1 MSAPLRGVS
10 VTAGRARLAPRGED
24 GFTLV
29 ELLVAISIF
38 GVVLVALTGALI
50 SSVRSVGDQR
60 WRTAATRV
68 ATDHMETLR
77 TLPFDLVATAG
88 PTITTT
94 PDGRQ
99 FTIDTE
105 VRTIDAATGA
115 AAPNGRVK
123 EITTVVAWT
132 ASGGAGRSVSYT
144 TAVAD
149 ESRVPAPAQ
158 LIGAVTMFPSPITTD
173 GAGRALEDIEV
184 TVPLEGFLV
193 GTLVQLSWTNADGT
207 QGAKTL
213 TSTSGANWRG
223 TVAKELVI
231 AALRG
236 DGQREVKFTVSA
248 GSLTAV
254 YDLAAQTAAISP
266 PVITSA
272 AVDRS
277 PVYVVSPAGGRICDD
292 RNQCQNTTDV
302 TFTAYLTGLDD
313 SQDSVILQY
322 QLHDSTSVEVPLA
335 PVSGGSG
342 HWQLTVRQKTTKFLT
357 GTARAFRFTA
367 IRSADGAT
375 TSATVTRDVASL

>member
-1 MSAPLRGVS
+1 MAS
-10 VTAGRARLAPRGED
+10 RGEG

-38 GVVLVALTGALI
+38 SVVLVALTGALI

-60 WRTAATRV
+60 LRTAATRV
-68 ATDHMETLR
+68 ATDHLETLR
-77 TLPFDLVATAG
+77 TFPFDLLATAG

-94 PDGRQ
+94 PDGRE
-99 FTIDTE
+99 FTIDTA

-115 AAPNGRVK
+115 AAPAGRVK
-123 EITTVVAWT
+123 EITTIVTWT
-132 ASGGAGRSVSYT
+132 ADGGSSRSVSYT

-149 ESRVPAPAQ
+149 ESRLSAPVQ
-158 LIGAVTMFPSPITTD
+158 VIGTITMFPSPVTTD
-173 GAGRALEDIEV
+173 STGLALEDIEV
-184 TVPLEGFLV
+184 TVPLEGFV
-193 GTLVQLSWTNADGT
+193 IGTLVNLSWTNADGT

-213 TSTSGANWRG
+213 TSTGGANWRG
-223 TVAKELVI
+223 TVAKELVT
-231 AALRG
+231 ASLG
-236 DGQREVKFTVSA
+236 SDGRREVRFTVSA

-254 YDLAAQTAAISP
+254 YDLSAQIAVVSP

-272 AVDRS
+272 AIDRN
-277 PVYVVSPAGGRICDD
+277 PVHVAGPAGGRTCDE

-302 TFTAYLTGLDD
+302 TFSLYLTGLDPV
-313 SQDSVILQY
+313 QDSVILQY

-335 PVSGGSG
+335 PVSGESG
-342 HWQLTVRQKTTKFLT
+342 HWRLTVRQKTTKFLT

-375 TSATVTRDVASL
+375 TSASVARDVVSP

>member
-1 MSAPLRGVS
+1 M
-10 VTAGRARLAPRGED
+10 
-24 GFTLV
+24 V
-29 ELLVAISIF
+29 ELLVSISIF
-38 GVVLVALTGALI
+38 GVILVALTGALI

-60 WRTAATRV
+60 LRTAATRV
-68 ATDHMETLR
+68 ATDHLETLR
-77 TLPFDLVATAG
+77 TLPFDLLVAAG
-88 PTITTT
+88 PAISTT

-132 ASGGAGRSVSYT
+132 ASGGAARSVSYT

-149 ESRVPAPAQ
+149 ESRVSAPAQ
-158 LIGAVTMFPSPITTD
+158 AIGTITMFPSPLTTD
-173 GAGRALEDIEV
+173 GSGRALDDIEI
-184 TVPLEGFLV
+184 TVPLEGFVV
-193 GTLVQLSWTNADGT
+193 GTLVHLSWTNAGGT
-207 QGAKTL
+207 PGAKTL

-231 AALRG
+231 AALRS

-248 GSLTAV
+248 GSLTSV
-254 YDLAAQTAAISP
+254 YDLSAQTAAISP

-272 AVDRS
+272 AIDRN
-277 PVYVVSPAGGRICDD
+277 PVHVARATGNRTCDD
-292 RNQCQNTTDV
+292 RSQCQNTTDV
-302 TFTAYLTGLDD
+302 TFILYVSGLD
-313 SQDSVILQY
+313 SLQDSVILQY
-322 QLHDSTSVEVPLA
+322 QLHDSTSVEVPLG
-335 PVSGGSG
+335 PVSGESG
-342 HWQLTVRQKTTKFLT
+342 HWRLTVRQKTTKFLT